1 VRRYSHLRPL
11 LILMEAMEEFSTV
24 RRIRLDIFSN
34 ATRQML
40 ISYGAPDSDL
50 WSVSECGPQQ
60 VIDEQRN
67 ADLILVSVDDQSPLQ
82 PLLRT
87 IFPTRTVEAM
97 MTGAPILLVGPS
109 DSYTVQYAQTHGFAY
124 TVTDIRK
131 EPILSAVRVLLADE
145 ELREKVVT
153 NAIRTA
159 KSQHDPRQIARLF
172 RGTMMEAVERDGITR

>member
-1 VRRYSHLRPL
+1 
-11 LILMEAMEEFSTV
+11 MEAMEELSSK

-40 ISYGAPDSDL
+40 ISYGAPDSEL
-50 WSVSECGPQQ
+50 WSVSTCGPRQ
-60 VIDEQRN
+60 VIEEQRN

-97 MTGAPILLVGPS
+97 MTGVPILLAGPE
-109 DSYTVQYAQTHGFAY
+109 DSYTVQYAKAHDFAY

-131 EPILSAVRVLLADE
+131 EAMLSAVEALLADE
-145 ELREKVVT
+145 RLREKIVR

-159 KSQHDPRQIARLF
+159 KTQHDPRQIAQLF
-172 RGTMMEAVERDGITR
+172 RQTIIETAGGPGITR